1 MDEQSPSPQPQP
13 KGIAGSDGSA
23 MPYILEHYMMNPTSY
38 EIPLRSLY
46 ALNCQTLPLMAGSQI
61 KESSFANPPMQNSTL
76 PLADAASQ
84 FKAQLISHIS
94 KGPHQ
99 YNLPVGFTMSFV
111 RRVFAENLEH
121 VDFPQALTA
130 LDYLNNLESR
140 RKKEV
145 IAAFGSLDVEWSLSP
160 SKTIRVSEVHK
171 QDMREKYP
179 GVVRW
184 IESIEAKE
192 RDAVSIY
199 KEMCLSLRRWV
210 SSRFPFQG
218 PATGFKL
225 ILVFTDS
232 DQRAVAG
239 TIRQSQ
245 LHVYV
250 EHTVQFQS
258 ARSQST

>member
-1 MDEQSPSPQPQP
+1 
-13 KGIAGSDGSA
+13 
-23 MPYILEHYMMNPTSY
+23 MMHPTSY

-46 ALNCQTLPLMAGSQI
+46 ALNCQTLPLTAGSRF

-99 YNLPVGFTMSFV
+99 YNLPVGFTMNFV

-130 LDYLNNLESR
+130 LDYMNNLESR
-140 RKKEV
+140 RKKDV
-145 IAAFGSLDVEWSLSP
+145 MAAFDSLNVEWSLSP

-171 QDMREKYP
+171 QELKEKYP

-184 IESIEAKE
+184 IESIETKE

-199 KEMCLSLRRWV
+199 KMISISLRRWV
-210 SSRFPFQG
+210 SPHFCSTKPC
-218 PATGFKL
+218 KY
-225 ILVFTDS
+225 TDYFMADA
-232 DQRAVAG
+232 DQRVVAG

-245 LHVYV
+245 LHVNA
-250 EHTVQFQS
+250 EHAVQLQS
-258 ARSQST
+258 ARSQSTEARMGL

>member
-1 MDEQSPSPQPQP
+1 MDEQSPPPQPQP

-46 ALNCQTLPLMAGSQI
+46 ALNCQTLPLTAGPKKF

-99 YNLPVGFTMSFV
+99 YSLPVGFTISFV

-140 RKKEV
+140 RKRE
-145 IAAFGSLDVEWSLSP
+145 ILAAFESLGAELSTSP
-160 SKTIRVSEVHK
+160 SMTIRVSEVHK
-171 QDMREKYP
+171 QELREKYP

-199 KEMCLSLRRWV
+199 KSMCLSLRRWV
-210 SSRFPFQG
+210 NPNFPHSICS
-218 PATGFKL
+218 KL
-225 ILVFTDS
+225 ILFTDS

-239 TIRQSQ
+239 TVQQSR

-250 EHTVQFQS
+250 EHTVQFSS
-258 ARSQST
+258 ARSQSS

>member
-1 MDEQSPSPQPQP
+1 
-13 KGIAGSDGSA
+13 

-46 ALNCQTLPLMAGSQI
+46 ALNCQTLPLTAGPKKF

-99 YNLPVGFTMSFV
+99 YSLPVGFTISFV

-140 RKKEV
+140 RKRE
-145 IAAFGSLDVEWSLSP
+145 ILAAFESLGAELSTSP
-160 SKTIRVSEVHK
+160 SMTIRVSEVHK
-171 QDMREKYP
+171 QELREKYP
-179 GVVRW
+179 GVVHW

-199 KEMCLSLRRWV
+199 KSMCLSLRRWV
-210 SSRFPFQG
+210 NPSFPHSICS
-218 PATGFKL
+218 KL
-225 ILVFTDS
+225 ILFTDS

-239 TIRQSQ
+239 TIQQSR
-245 LHVYV
+245 LHVHV
-250 EHTVQFQS
+250 EHTVQFSS
-258 ARSQST
+258 ARSQSS